1 MMMGASNLMMGLTLV
16 LVICLAVVLGLVLV
30 LLAELYCS
38 VLLRR
43 RQPPPTTTTTTTEDH
58 LTTINTTTTT
68 TLPPPPSLNNFYA
81 HGVLS
86 APRNI
91 LYPTISG
98 ASAGDIEKQQQLPQP
113 PENQENGCLRK
124 GCSGKYSGRMEDEGL
139 VYISNPV
146 YDDGENGRRRSRA
159 AGNGATPFETPETSP
174 SRLETEG
181 SSGGDDDDDEREG
194 VSSGKVVVTPP
205 LTPMK
210 KLPAAVKDGGGGG
223 GGDLNEVSSS
233 SSSETLSL
241 SW

>member
-1 MMMGASNLMMGLTLV
+1 MGASNLMMGLTLV
-16 LVICLAVVLGLVLV
+16 LVVCLAVVLGLVLV

-38 VLLRR
+38 ILLRR
-43 RQPPPTTTTTTTEDH
+43 RQPPPTTTATDVAGDHTTTVI
-58 LTTINTTTTT
+58 TTATS
-68 TLPPPPSLNNFYA
+68 PPPSLNHFYA

-91 LYPTISG
+91 LYPSISG
-98 ASAGDIEKQQQLPQP
+98 AGDVEKQQEVAP
-113 PENQENGCLRK
+113 PSTENQESGYLRK
-124 GCSGKYSGRMEDEGL
+124 GCSGNYSGRREEL

-146 YDDGENGRRRSRA
+146 YDGENGRRSRT
-159 AGNGATPFETPETSP
+159 GKTPFETPETSP

-181 SSGGDDDDDEREG
+181 SSGDDDEREED
-194 VSSGKVVVTPP
+194 VTSLKTVVTPP

-210 KLPAAVKDGGGGG
+210 KLPAAVSGGGGG